1 VCHEQQTS
9 LTASNVKVIEQNRN
23 YRVGHR
29 QGSRGSNR
37 SKHRAMHDHEEPRP
51 TCLPRWYL
59 PVEQGVIEM
68 AEDYESMT
76 VAQLKELLKEQDLPV
91 SGKKSDLIAR
101 LQMLRA
107 TPKRSVKKQRHPKR
121 HAVEDSWDDEDWDDE
136 TEDVYMVKQKPVLN
150 DEMKAAL
157 ALRSAQKKKTPSF
170 RRTEWFRYKRLS
182 RSGWRAPHG
191 MDNKQRRNYKYRG
204 SLVRIGHGK
213 VAAARFLHPSGFRE
227 VMVHNVSDLEVI
239 DPETEAA
246 RVGASVGGRKR
257 ETIYSRADELG
268 VRVLNRRRDV

>member
-1 VCHEQQTS
+1 MT
-9 LTASNVKVIEQNRN
+9 
-23 YRVGHR
+23 
-29 QGSRGSNR
+29 
-37 SKHRAMHDHEEPRP
+37 
-51 TCLPRWYL
+51 
-59 PVEQGVIEM
+59 
-68 AEDYESMT
+68 EDYESMT

-91 SGKKSDLIAR
+91 SGKKSDLVAR
-101 LQMLRA
+101 LQEA
-107 TPKRSVKKQRHPKR
+107 AGQSDEIVNDEAPEAAESDD
-121 HAVEDSWDDEDWDDE
+121 EGWDDGDWDEEAD
-136 TEDVYMVKQKPVLN
+136 DVYMVKQKPVL
-150 DEMKAAL
+150 DDDMKAAL
-157 ALRSAQKKKTPSF
+157 ALRAAQKKKTPSF

-227 VMVHNVSDLEVI
+227 VMVHNTADLESM

-257 ETIYSRADELG
+257 EHIYARADELG

>member
-1 VCHEQQTS
+1 
-9 LTASNVKVIEQNRN
+9 
-23 YRVGHR
+23 
-29 QGSRGSNR
+29 
-37 SKHRAMHDHEEPRP
+37 
-51 TCLPRWYL
+51 
-59 PVEQGVIEM
+59 M

-91 SGKKSDLIAR
+91 SGKKTDLIAR
-101 LQMLRA
+101 LQEA
-107 TPKRSVKKQRHPKR
+107 AGSDEAPEEVDDAPVDDAS
-121 HAVEDSWDDEDWDDE
+121 AADDDGWDDEDWDDDDD
-136 TEDVYMVKQKPVLN
+136 DVYMVKQKPVLD
-150 DEMKAAL
+150 DEMKSAL
-157 ALRSAQKKKTPSF
+157 ALRAAQKKKTPSF

-227 VMVHNVSDLEVI
+227 VMVHNVSDLEAI

-246 RVGASVGGRKR
+246 RVGRTVGGRKR
-257 ETIYSRADELG
+257 ESIYARADELG
-268 VRVLNRRRDV
+268 VRVLNRRRDI